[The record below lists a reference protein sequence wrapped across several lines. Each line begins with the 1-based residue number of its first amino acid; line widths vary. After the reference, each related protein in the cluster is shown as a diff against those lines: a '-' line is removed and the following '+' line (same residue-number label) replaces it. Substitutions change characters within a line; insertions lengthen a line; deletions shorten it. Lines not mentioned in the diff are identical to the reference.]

1 MKKEIQ
7 KAFEQVDILS
17 KEYLNFLKEL
27 CLINSKTE
35 DKADV
40 DKVLETVLEHEKDKG
55 YILVRRPM
63 EKAGDVASLTLQNGE
78 DLPTVS
84 LSAHMDTVFPK
95 GTFKEPM
102 VTEDQK
108 MFYGP
113 GVADD
118 KCGVALGFLVL
129 EALKN
134 IGFKGANVKMILQ
147 SDEEVGSNLSDKKTL
162 DFMCEEAKGSIAF
175 FNLESSRSNILTIA
189 RYGILNATVE
199 VTGRAAHAATK
210 IKSNIIS
217 AIEEAARKIIEI
229 EGYKGTENLS
239 FMVGKIEGGTA
250 ENTIPE
256 NCRFTIDCRFKTK
269 EDLQK
274 AQEIIGKIVDTSYI
288 EGTSSKVEFS
298 INHMPFEENEKTNHL
313 FDVMNKVNKEYFGKE
328 HVKSF
333 SGGGADS
340 AYPSAMGIPTI
351 CSAGV
356 TGGEM
361 HTTREYMEK
370 ASMAK
375 SAKRLIATIY
385 ELINN

>member
-1 MKKEIQ
+1 MQTEIL

-17 KEYLNFLKEL
+17 KEYLNYLKEL

-35 DKADV
+35 DKAGV

-55 YILVRRPM
+55 YVLVRKPM

-78 DLPTVS
+78 NLPLIS

-95 GTFKEPM
+95 GTFSEPM
-102 VTEDQK
+102 VTEDEE

-118 KCGVALGFLVL
+118 KCGIALGFLVL
-129 EALKN
+129 ESLKN

-162 DFMCEEAKGSIAF
+162 DFMCEEARGSIAF
-175 FNLESSRSNILTIA
+175 FNLESSHSNILTIA

-199 VTGRAAHAATK
+199 VSGRAAHAATK
-210 IKSNIIS
+210 IKAKTIS
-217 AIEEAARKIIEI
+217 AIKEAAHKIIEL
-229 EGYKGTENLS
+229 EEYKGGENLS
-239 FMVGKIEGGTA
+239 FMVGKIQGGTA
-250 ENTIPE
+250 GNTVPE
-256 NCRFTIDCRFKTK
+256 NCRFTVDCRIKTK
-269 EDLQK
+269 EDAKK
-274 AQEIIGKIVDTSYI
+274 AEEIIRKIVETNYV

-298 INHMPFEENEKTNHL
+298 INHMPFEENEKTNQL
-313 FDVMNKVNKEYFGKE
+313 FDVMNKVNKEYFGEE

-340 AYPSAMGIPTI
+340 AYPSAVGIPTI

-370 ASMAK
+370 SSMAK
-375 SAKRLIATIY
+375 SAKRLIATIF